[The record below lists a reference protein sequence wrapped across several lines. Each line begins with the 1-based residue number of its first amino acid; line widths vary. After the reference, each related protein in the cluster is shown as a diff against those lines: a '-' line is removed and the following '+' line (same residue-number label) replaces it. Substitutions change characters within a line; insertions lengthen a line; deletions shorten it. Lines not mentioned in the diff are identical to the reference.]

1 MKTILVVEDDTEVRV
16 LLVRVLRDAGYQT
29 LAAEDG
35 TMALRVAR
43 NQHPDMI
50 LLDLNLPAGNGQ
62 FVLDSVT
69 NSVELCG
76 TPVVVLSGDPHLNEE
91 DLKHRGAVAAFRK
104 PVDQQVFLQSIAGI
118 FDSSSVV
125 EA

>member
-69 NSVELCG
+69 SSVELCG
-76 TPVVVLSGDPHLNEE
+76 TPVVVLSGDPLLNEE
-91 DLKHRGAVAAFRK
+91 ELKSRGAVAAFRK
-104 PVDQQVFLQSIAGI
+104 PVDQQIFLDAIAQI
-118 FDSSSVV
+118 F
-125 EA
+125 EASGVQA

>member
-29 LAAEDG
+29 IAAEDG

-76 TPVVVLSGDPHLNEE
+76 TPVVILSGDPLLNEE
-91 DLKHRGAVAAFRK
+91 DLKGRGAVAAFRK
-104 PVDQQVFLQSIAGI
+104 PVDQQVFLDAVANI
-118 FDSSSVV
+118 F
-125 EA
+125 EATTRVQA

>member
-76 TPVVVLSGDPHLNEE
+76 TPVVVLSGDPLLDEE
-91 DLKHRGAVAAFRK
+91 DLKNRGAVAAFRK
-104 PVDQQVFLQSIAGI
+104 PVDQQVFLSALAQI
-118 FDSSSVV
+118 F
-125 EA
+125 EANGVHA

>member
-50 LLDLNLPAGNGQ
+50 LLDLTFQQGTDNLSWIVSPIALSCAG
-62 FVLDSVT
+62 L
-69 NSVELCG
+69 
-76 TPVVVLSGDPHLNEE
+76 PW
-91 DLKHRGAVAAFRK
+91 
-104 PVDQQVFLQSIAGI
+104 
-118 FDSSSVV
+118 
-125 EA
+125 

>member
-1 MKTILVVEDDTEVRV
+1 MKKILVVEDDPEVRV
-16 LLVRVLRDAGYQT
+16 LLVRVLREAGYQT

-43 NQHPDMI
+43 NELPDLM

-62 FVLDSVT
+62 FVLESVI

-76 TPVVVLSGDPHLNEE
+76 IPVIVLSGDPLLNIE
-91 DLKHRGAVAAFRK
+91 DMKNRGAMEAFQK
-104 PVDQQVFLQSIAGI
+104 PVDQGLFLNTIGRILEMKGVGA
-118 FDSSSVV
+118 
-125 EA
+125 